1 MRSVL
6 YFIFAGLLLQAVST
20 GINAQETAVYEG
32 LTYYLN
38 KAEAFEAATAQ
49 NKQVFMFWGTT
60 GCSRCNAVK
69 ANLAH
74 ETLRTILDENYILW
88 FCDAKQYLRNSPEV
102 IDYLP
107 QTEEPLGYP
116 ALCVIDT
123 FDITKAYG
131 FINGVFFS
139 VHQLS
144 DLLSRYVA
152 NDYVGNYKSST
163 GAYVSQQKLVVK
175 SNVAREEI
183 TVYAVTGAQID
194 KFVKRDPTSTRDA
207 ASYPPGILII
217 SGSSGWAKKII
228 MK

>member
-6 YFIFAGLLLQAVST
+6 YFIFADLLLQTVST

-88 FCDAKQYLRNSPEV
+88 FCDAKQYRRNTPEV

-107 QTEEPLGYP
+107 QTGTLDYP
-116 ALCVIDT
+116 VLCVIDT

-131 FINGVFFS
+131 YMNGDFFT

-152 NDYVGNYKSST
+152 NDYVRDYKSST

-175 SNVAREEI
+175 SNVAKEEI

-194 KFVKRDPTSTRDA
+194 KFVKREPTSTRDA

-217 SGSSGWAKKII
+217 SGSSGWAKKVI